1 MDIDI
6 NYYEKENYLYFKF
19 RGKLIFDEK
28 NLEDPTLPK
37 AIQKYNCSKIL
48 LDITDLDAPMKT
60 VDRYEI
66 GEYFAH
72 LSQSPTN
79 VKTAVLKPTSHTEDF
94 TEIVAQN
101 RGALFEFFIDKKEAI
116 DWLLTG

>member
-6 NYYEKENYLYFKF
+6 KYFEKENYLYFKLQ
-19 RGKLIFDEK
+19 GKLIFDEK
-28 NLEDPTLPK
+28 ILEDPTLPD
-37 AIQKYNCSKIL
+37 AIQRYNCSKIL

-72 LSQSPTN
+72 LSQSPKN
-79 VKTAVLKPTSHTEDF
+79 VKTAVLKPTYHKEDF

-101 RGALFEFFIDKKEAI
+101 RGALFEFFTDKKEALE
-116 DWLLTG
+116 WLLKG